1 MDEDTGMEP
10 TQQGGSSKFAV
21 GYQVPGDFADVLRDL
36 TREILRYEEH
46 LVCCGLQRVPWLG
59 WPRVTTFARFA

>member
-10 TQQGGSSKFAV
+10 TQLGGSSKFAV

-36 TREILRYEEH
+36 TREILRYKELL
-46 LVCCGLQRVPWLG
+46 LVAGSSGCPTSDI
-59 WPRVTTFARFA
+59 PT